1 MGYVLYY
8 SILELPLKCIEVPKL
23 MPTATQKT
31 TIVTKPPAQRDWVL
45 FDAGGQVLG
54 RLAVKIATILMGKHK
69 PTYTAHVD
77 TGDFVVVINC
87 RQLKVSGKK
96 LEQTT
101 HDTYSGYP
109 GGLRQTPR
117 EKIFEQ
123 RPEFLLTLA
132 VKRMLPKSPLGRHML
147 SKLKAYADSDHPH
160 QAQQPKPLEV

>member
-1 MGYVLYY
+1 MARQETVSPCWYV
-8 SILELPLKCIEVPKL
+8 VD
-23 MPTATQKT
+23 ADRQ
-31 TIVTKPPAQRDWVL
+31 IV
-45 FDAGGQVLG
+45 G
-54 RLAVKIATILMGKHK
+54 RLATKLATILMGKHK

-77 TGDFVVVINC
+77 TGDFVVVTNC

-109 GGLRQTPR
+109 GGLRQTSR
-117 EKIFEQ
+117 ERIFKD

-160 QAQQPKPLEV
+160 QAQQPKPLEI

>member
-1 MGYVLYY
+1 
-8 SILELPLKCIEVPKL
+8 
-23 MPTATQKT
+23 
-31 TIVTKPPAQRDWVL
+31 
-45 FDAGGQVLG
+45 
-54 RLAVKIATILMGKHK
+54 

-77 TGDFVVVINC
+77 SGDFVVVTNC

-101 HDTYSGYP
+101 YDTYSGYP

-117 EKIFEQ
+117 EKIFKEK
-123 RPEFLLTLA
+123 PEFLLTLA